1 MSNIIG
7 HLIVDADSK
16 GLLILKGLI
25 KTVYC
30 NYRSDSSTE
39 ALVALAEI
47 TQESWVK
54 EDFTEKL

>member
-47 TQESWVK
+47 TQES
-54 EDFTEKL
+54 

>member
-16 GLLILKGLI
+16 GLL
-25 KTVYC
+25 TVYC